1 MEELMKENPKLR
13 PFLKK
18 QVNKQQLYLTLKQ
31 YREQYLEKN
40 DKSVEEDSQDFG
52 GCGCAID

>member
-1 MEELMKENPKLR
+1 MKENPKLR